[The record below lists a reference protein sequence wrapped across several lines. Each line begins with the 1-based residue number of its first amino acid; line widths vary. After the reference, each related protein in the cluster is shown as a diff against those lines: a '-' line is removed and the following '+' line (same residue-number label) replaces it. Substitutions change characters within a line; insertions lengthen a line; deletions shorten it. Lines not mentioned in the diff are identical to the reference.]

1 MADPSQIVAGAG
13 FIASYGASEAQR
25 AAGIQQ
31 ETGYKLQ
38 ALDNL
43 TVAQVRA
50 DMSDQYAEIQ
60 AGRMLKK
67 AEIEARNYQIA
78 GNTLLRNAR
87 VTNSALRA
95 RAAAG
100 GVAFGEGSSAA
111 VQLENTR
118 SVLFDV
124 NVAELNALTARALGF
139 EDAAAMIQSTDYQN
153 FLNVFAAQRQSAQYG
168 QAGAAA
174 RQSGNLL
181 AGATLTRGAVEF
193 GQAYFRRTP

>member
-1 MADPSQIVAGAG
+1 MQ
-13 FIASYGASEAQR
+13 SYQHLLYYIEV
-25 AAGIQQ
+25 
-31 ETGYKLQ
+31 YNYLLQ
-38 ALDNL
+38 ARDNL
-43 TVAQVRA
+43 TVAEVRA
-50 DMSDQYAEIQ
+50 DMSDQYAQIQ

-87 VTNSALRA
+87 VTNAALRA
-95 RAAAG
+95 RAAAS
-100 GVAFGEGSSAA
+100 GVAFGEGSTAA

-124 NVAELNALTARALGF
+124 NIAELNALTAQALGY

-153 FLNVFAAQRQSAQYG
+153 FLNVFAAQRQAGQYE
-168 QAGAAA
+168 QAGRAA
-174 RQSGNLL
+174 RQAGSLL

-193 GQAYFRRTP
+193 GQTYFRTKP